1 MQLPLVWLPVR
12 PSQPGPADA
21 KRASQPGWG
30 ETLDSSFRAQPGPVA
45 TAGCIRGCKVFL
57 SGNIKKEKVSKA
69 ANHATNQTKC
79 IPNCTF
85 HAINQ
90 TESPASQ
97 AKLMQTTKQPQ
108 VHLLGQAKLSL
119 DGRDGPRW
127 GDASNQ
133 THLVPTAGDSP
144 AAFNYGFMV
153 PLAKSS
159 YIHGEDE
166 MKEKIHEQF
175 GLIYTP
181 VLKYKL

>member
-1 MQLPLVWLPVR
+1 MQLPLVWLPAAFSAGPMQKGFQ
-12 PSQPGPADA
+12 PSEENASI
-21 KRASQPGWG
+21 RASSAMQTSGLRLHP
-30 ETLDSSFRAQPGPVA
+30 E
-45 TAGCIRGCKVFL
+45 CKVFL

-133 THLVPTAGDSP
+133 THLVPMAGDSP